1 MNVDEER
8 AAARLYSS
16 QSTPPIDLCAHA
28 KQAALMVHDA
38 IQNPEIATTTTS

>member
-1 MNVDEER
+1 VNVDEER

-16 QSTPPIDLCAHA
+16 QSTPPIDLRAHA

-38 IQNPEIATTTTS
+38 TKNPEIAITTTS